1 MPLSKK
7 QREKRKQ
14 TRVELDFK
22 PSVKK
27 MFKDM
32 SDELGVPMSQLV
44 QFFALVGLE
53 QGQRVLGRYLEPSDS
68 PAWQQRINFDRLLQD
83 LDIDE

>member
-1 MPLSKK
+1 MPLSRK

-32 SDELGVPMSQLV
+32 SDELGIPMSQLV

-53 QGQRVLGRYLEPSDS
+53 QGQRVLERYLEPAES
-68 PAWQQRINFDRLLQD
+68 PAWQQRINFERLLRD
-83 LDIDE
+83 LNMDE

>member
-1 MPLSKK
+1 MPLSRK

-22 PSVKK
+22 PAVKK

-32 SDELGVPMSQLV
+32 SDEMGVPMSQLV
-44 QFFALVGLE
+44 QFFALVGLKD
-53 QGQRVLGRYLEPSDS
+53 GQKLLPRYLEPAES
-68 PAWQQRINFDRLLQD
+68 PAWQQRINFDRLIKD
-83 LDIDE
+83 LGMGE

>member
-1 MPLSKK
+1 MPLSRK
-7 QREKRKQ
+7 QREQRKQ

-32 SDELGVPMSQLV
+32 SDALGIPMSQLV

-53 QGQRVLGRYLEPSDS
+53 QGQRVLGRYLEPVAIPLALTAGRSL
-68 PAWQQRINFDRLLQD
+68 N
-83 LDIDE
+83 